1 MTSFHRKF
9 TPCLAAA
16 FALLAILYNPV
27 QGYAADLTE
36 NLRKLNLPEGFAIE
50 VFADNVPG
58 ARSLAFGQSTGT
70 IFAGTRGDKVY
81 AVVDKDKD
89 RKADEVRTIL
99 TGLNVANGVAMH
111 QGMLYVA
118 EQHRIVRYP
127 APGFSLDLP
136 FAEMG
141 EVIYDRLP
149 DKVHHGWRYITFGP
163 DKKLYV
169 TIGVACNICDFND
182 PEGTILRMNP
192 DGSEAEI
199 YARGLRNSV
208 GLAFHPETGV
218 LYFTDNNTDLMGDD
232 IPPCEFNALPKAGM
246 HFGFPYYAGGDIR
259 HEDWKDKKP
268 PQEVTFPAVEFDAHS
283 APLGVEFYTGDMFPE
298 EYKNDAFVAHH
309 GSWNR
314 TDPIGY
320 RIMRV
325 KFDAEGNVT
334 GDEVFID
341 GWLIR
346 GEAWG
351 RPVDLLQLPDGSL
364 LVSDDYQGVIYRIFY
379 KG

>member
-1 MTSFHRKF
+1 MSRHKLSGFIYVAT
-9 TPCLAAA
+9 
-16 FALLAILYNPV
+16 ALLVILFGPA
-27 QGYAADLTE
+27 QAYAADLTE

-50 VFADNVPG
+50 IFADNVPD
-58 ARSLAFGQSTGT
+58 ARSMAFGQSTGN
-70 IFAGTRGDKVY
+70 IFVGTRGDKVY

-89 RKADEVRTIL
+89 RKADSVKTIL
-99 TGLNVANGVAMH
+99 EGLKMPNGIALH

-141 EVIYDRLP
+141 EVIYDKLP
-149 DKVHHGWRYITFGP
+149 DKFHHGWRYIAFGP
-163 DKKLYV
+163 DGKLYV
-169 TIGVACNICDFND
+169 TVGMACNICAVNE
-182 PEGTILRMNP
+182 PEGSILRMDP
-192 DGSEAEI
+192 DGSNVETF
-199 YARGLRNSV
+199 ARGHRNSV
-208 GLAFHPETGV
+208 GLAFHPKTGV
-218 LYFTDNNTDLMGDD
+218 LHFTDNNTDMMGDD
-232 IPPCEFNALPKAGM
+232 IPPGELNAAPKPGM
-246 HFGFPYYAGGDIR
+246 HFGFPYFAGG
-259 HEDWKDKKP
+259 HAQHPDWKDKKP
-268 PQEVTFPAVEFDAHS
+268 PQEVTFPVVEFDAHS
-283 APLGVEFYTGDMFPE
+283 AALGVEFYTGDMFPE
-298 EYKNDAFVAHH
+298 EYKHNAFVAHH

-325 KFDAEGNVT
+325 KFDDAGNVI

-351 RPVDLLQLPDGSL
+351 RPVDILQLPDGSL
-364 LVSDDYQGVIYRIFY
+364 LVSDDYQGVIYRIYY